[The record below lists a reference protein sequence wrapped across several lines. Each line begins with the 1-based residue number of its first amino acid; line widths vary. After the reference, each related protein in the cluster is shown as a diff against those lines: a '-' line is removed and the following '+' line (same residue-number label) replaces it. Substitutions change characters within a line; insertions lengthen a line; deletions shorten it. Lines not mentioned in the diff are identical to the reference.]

1 MTMDGPDE
9 QLIVV
14 EEPDRAVVDQLRDEI
29 TEFNFAAT
37 GIRDGRELFAAVHD
51 ARGALVGGV
60 YGWTWGG
67 TGWIEY
73 LWVREDARHAG
84 LGSRLLDAAADE
96 ARRRGC
102 RQLALSTHSFQAPDF
117 YRRHGFEVVGE
128 IADYPAT
135 HSSLAMRRRL

>member
-1 MTMDGPDE
+1 MSSPRI
-9 QLIVV
+9 IVV
-14 EEPDRAVVDQLRDEI
+14 GDPISVAVDQLRDEI
-29 TEFNFAAT
+29 TKFNFATT
-37 GIRDGRELFAAVHD
+37 GLDDGRDLFAAVHD
-51 ARGALVGGV
+51 SQGALIAGV

-73 LWVREDARHAG
+73 LWVREDARHHGHGSG
-84 LGSRLLDAAADE
+84 LLEAVTNE

-128 IADYPAT
+128 IDDYPAG